1 MYLQHDIVIKITILI
16 NRIESYSVSLN
27 KKHFLKFLKIS
38 NILLY
43 GDHFDNF
50 KSNNK
55 NPVPEDIPRSNVKR
69 LGQSRTKY

>member
-1 MYLQHDIVIKITILI
+1 MYLQHDIL
-16 NRIESYSVSLN
+16 ESYSVSLN